1 MIGIEARTKIRLFGV
16 IRREA
21 LKGTLSKT
29 RPRHSCDK
37 LPGSSLLRL
46 LQVVASPAVDGRIT
60 PDTAQKR
67 IAAGRCP
74 TAILIHCEASER
86 RCREVFCA
94 EREGFEPPVPCGTT
108 DFETATFDHSAISPW
123 TSQGKSQRLLLA
135 NSLQRY
141 IFSSSQRNTPQA
153 RTTQDRRLPQS
164 IHSGVASCFSP
175 EGRALY

>member
-21 LKGTLSKT
+21 LKGTPART
-29 RPRHSCDK
+29 RQRHDSDK

-46 LQVVASPAVDGRIT
+46 LQAVASPEVDGRIT
-60 PDTAQKR
+60 PDTPQKR
-67 IAAGRCP
+67 IAAGLCP

-108 DFETATFDHSAISPW
+108 DFETATFDHSAISPKYIVGRKPIAHL
-123 TSQGKSQRLLLA
+123 TNAR
-135 NSLQRY
+135 QRY
-141 IFSSSQRNTPQA
+141 TFSLSQRNTRQGESAINTKYPWLYQ
-153 RTTQDRRLPQS
+153 
-164 IHSGVASCFSP
+164 VATEPSLSNSLRP
-175 EGRALY
+175 